1 MLSFFDRRIVFALL
15 AGACYGQQMESGH
28 MFDTDI
34 PGVSIAGVIP
44 GPNNSAVYAP
54 NRLTAGSFTAQQII
68 DASNHPVQQDEFD
81 SFDARTSVSSGTISA
96 QTLAKPP
103 SKKALKYL
111 NQAER
116 YSHHGNSAKAIEV
129 LRNAP
134 MDPAGAPYLH
144 SRLGTEYLKAG
155 QFTLAAPEL
164 EEAARL
170 LPREPVHHSN
180 LAYLYRALGQYDR
193 AEKEARLALTLDDS
207 SAKAHFLLGFIL
219 IERGSGIEEA
229 VTNLK
234 LARKEVRSA
243 RFLLAQVYLYTG
255 HRDAAQREMEDYLSV
270 ATEAQ
275 RVAAEQWFRRHSS
288 QP

>member
-1 MLSFFDRRIVFALL
+1 LSFSDRSIVFALL
-15 AGACYGQQMESGH
+15 TCACYGQSTGNTQSMDTVH

-34 PGVSIAGVIP
+34 PDNSLAAR
-44 GPNNSAVYAP
+44 SAVNVTAFAP
-54 NRLTAGSFTAQQII
+54 NRVPPMI
-68 DASNHPVQQDEFD
+68 DASNHEIQPEEF
-81 SFDARTSVSSGTISA
+81 AGSVPAGMTGTVSA

-111 NQAER
+111 IKADHFSQA
-116 YSHHGNSAKAIEV
+116 GDSAKAIEI
-129 LRNAP
+129 LRTAP

-155 QFTLAAPEL
+155 QFALAEPEL

-170 LPREPVHHSN
+170 LPREPIHHSN
-180 LAYLYRALGQYDR
+180 LAYVYKALGQFDR

-207 SAKAHFLLGFIL
+207 SAKAHFLLGSIL
-219 IERGSGIEEA
+219 IEHKSGLEEA

-234 LARKEVRSA
+234 LARAEVASA
-243 RFLLAQVYLYTG
+243 RFLLAQVYMYTG
-255 HRDAAQREMEDYLSV
+255 HPDAAAREMQDYLSV

-275 RVAAEQWFRRHSS
+275 RLAAAQWLTQHSRR
-288 QP
+288 P